1 MSGYVRTMADLE
13 AATYGVSGGS
23 GNSLLKASGFVGGF
37 GGGTNQ
43 AGHDGL
49 AAVSGTAAG
58 IAGSLYGVLYGQK
71 VWSMLNREVNAF
83 SMIAKRPYTSS
94 GWRILTDRP
103 TGGSGSLFGQM
114 DATSG
119 LSGTDAI
126 TASNDI
132 GASVRADQ
140 IGGVGENH
148 SLDSTG
154 LFPIAPKYAKL
165 FVSPKTVAHMFS
177 FSELAIE
184 MAKIDDGVGDI
195 RALIREDM
203 AKHHAEVQNKMLL
216 MPLQQYNAHDTAANN
231 DLLIKRNYTSLM
243 KIVSSADEIA
253 AMANGDFVAT
263 GISDDSSGAEA
274 DVSTNLTDLF
284 GATRS
289 VTTGGSQGVAYVGV
303 DSYLDA
309 EVDFGDGYTS
319 SDGRPLTLTLINSMI
334 RKLRVAGGNPK
345 VILTGSDT
353 IQHIGDLL
361 QSQERFMDSTEIVP
375 THNGVKGVKGSEVGF
390 RVATYYGIPLIPCKD
405 MPQTGN
411 YSANKLS
418 DMLFLDTD
426 HLWMAM
432 MKPTEYFEDGIDNG
446 NPFGVGTLGNKA
458 LYRTIGETCCSF
470 FKGQGKITNLQSA

>member
-13 AATYGVSGGS
+13 AATYGVSGGGVGMIQS
-23 GNSLLKASGFVGGF
+23 IAGGGNS
-37 GGGTNQ
+37 NQ
-43 AGHDGL
+43 SGHDGL
-49 AAVSGTAAG
+49 AAASGTAAG

-114 DATSG
+114 GATTG
-119 LSGTDAI
+119 LSGQAAIDASSD
-126 TASNDI
+126 T
-132 GASVRADQ
+132 GADVRVDQ

-148 SLDSTG
+148 ALDSTG
-154 LFPIAPKYAKL
+154 LHPIAPKYAKL

-203 AKHHAEVQNKMLL
+203 AKHHTEVQNKMLL
-216 MPLQQYNAHDTAANN
+216 MPLQQYNAVSAAGN
-231 DLLIKRNYTSLM
+231 DNLIRQNYTSLM
-243 KIVSSADEIA
+243 KIVSSAAEIA
-253 AMANGDFVAT
+253 AMGNADYVLTNSSVYSGSQNGGKEAT
-263 GISDDSSGAEA
+263 MSS
-274 DVSTNLTDLF
+274 NLTDLF
-284 GATRS
+284 GAVRAIS
-289 VTTGGSQGVAYVGV
+289 VPNIGSAYVGTA
-303 DSYLDA
+303 SYLDA

-319 SDGRPLTLTLINSMI
+319 TDGRPLTLTLLNSMI

-345 VILTGSDT
+345 VILTGYDT

-411 YSANKLS
+411 FNAETANGLS

-426 HLWMAM
+426 HLWMSM